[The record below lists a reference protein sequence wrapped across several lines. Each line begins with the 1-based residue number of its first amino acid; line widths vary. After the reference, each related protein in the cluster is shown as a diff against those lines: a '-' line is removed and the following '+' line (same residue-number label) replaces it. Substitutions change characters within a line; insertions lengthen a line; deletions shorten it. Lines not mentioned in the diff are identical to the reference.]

1 MSAFNSQPMNVGNSG
16 DYMLLPTQMRTSAGV
31 SLLDNENTVATNPK
45 KSTGKNY
52 QPNGCYRDPMSWLC
66 YTQDGKCVCPMR
78 GDTPK

>member
-52 QPNGCYRDPMSWLC
+52 QPNGCYRCLL
-66 YTQDGKCVCPMR
+66 YTSPSPRD
-78 GDTPK
+78 